1 MLIESWKVAL
11 DKKEIIGILSTD
23 MSKAFDSMHPPLLLK
38 KLESYGF
45 SEDALLLIRSYFENR
60 QNRVKMGNTR
70 SDWIVSN
77 RGCPQGSS
85 FGPLLWNI
93 FQNDMTYE
101 IKKCSIS
108 MYADDHQLFV
118 SGKSTKEVEK
128 ELNSDIENASKWY
141 QDKFL
146 IANKD
151 KYQAMVIRES
161 KPNDKE
167 IEVKVNEM
175 EIEQTSSMKLLGA
188 SIDDRL
194 NFTEHIKNV
203 STKASQRVGV
213 IFRLRNLIPTETKLL
228 LYKTAILPHLT
239 YCDTIWHFC
248 KASDKRKLERVQERA
263 LRAVYCGKNSSYNEL
278 LRHAKLQTLNN
289 RRLQNIAIMMFK
301 VKHNMSPKYI
311 RAYVLIQKSVG
322 WTFDT
327 LELPPAQTLMPMA
340 A

>member
-1 MLIESWKVAL
+1 MVIEGLKAAL

-45 SEDALLLIRSYFENR
+45 SRDALLLIRSYFENR

-70 SDWIVSN
+70 SDWTVSN
-77 RGCPQGSS
+77 RGCPQGSL

-101 IKKCSIS
+101 IKNCKIS

-118 SGKSTKEVEK
+118 SGKSIQEVEK
-128 ELNSDIENASKWY
+128 ELNSDIENASKFY
-141 QDKFL
+141 HDNVL

-151 KYQAMVIRES
+151 KYQAMVIREN

-167 IEVKVNEM
+167 VEVKVNEI
-175 EIEQTSSMKLLGA
+175 EIEQTSSMKLLGV

-194 NFTEHIKNV
+194 NFTEHIRNV
-203 STKASQRVGV
+203 STRASQRVGV
-213 IFRLRNLIPTETKLL
+213 IFRLRNLISTETKSI

-239 YCDTIWHFC
+239 YCDTVWHFC
-248 KASDKRKLERVQERA
+248 KASDKHKLERVQ
-263 LRAVYCGKNSSYNEL
+263 
-278 LRHAKLQTLNN
+278 
-289 RRLQNIAIMMFK
+289 
-301 VKHNMSPKYI
+301 
-311 RAYVLIQKSVG
+311 
-322 WTFDT
+322 
-327 LELPPAQTLMPMA
+327 
-340 A
+340 